1 MTKQTDNF
9 HTGISLKGRKRAR
22 MVRQASDPKLI
33 QIRNDYHRC
42 LEPCAFLGDEE
53 DAYHISPSYR
63 NDPCT
68 TTGASSLGG
77 TCLTS
82 TACSSKGGFASGNCA
97 SGKHQFN
104 VETQNQNYQLHFVAG
119 FGVCCLFRV
128 SGSCGTTQTVN
139 QNCTYIQTYVRS
151 GFCRLALS
159 ESTAMNP
166 DAFLLSDPPTMAE
179 SDCILLSFLSFST
192 PTTSMFCGG
201 ILNTVDGDTVPGVV
215 TCKIGEG
222 FHVNR
227 IRILRFWAFFSAG
240 PGSSFIVGL
249 QTLDGD
255 LSDLSGFNLD
265 FTQVPCT

>member
-1 MTKQTDNF
+1 MSPF
-9 HTGISLKGRKRAR
+9 
-22 MVRQASDPKLI
+22 
-33 QIRNDYHRC
+33 
-42 LEPCAFLGDEE
+42 
-53 DAYHISPSYR
+53 SPSANAFPPTVCGTLTGQHMYFETGSTGNAGILEIAKGTTDGNR
-63 NDPCT
+63 NFQIKVTYFTCDNLAKAPAGCT
-68 TTGASSLGG
+68 QYF
-77 TCLTS
+77 
-82 TACSSKGGFASGNCA
+82 TA
-97 SGKHQFN
+97 
-104 VETQNQNYQLHFVAG
+104 
-119 FGVCCLFRV
+119 V
-128 SGSCGTTQTVN
+128 SGSFQSYNHAGN
-139 QNCTYIQTYVRS
+139 QLLAEMNYNNCFRQRE

-215 TCKIGEG
+215 T
-222 FHVNR
+222 
-227 IRILRFWAFFSAG
+227 SG